1 MQNGT
6 TSRWQAAPLRTK
18 AAALDTLSQFFGLTR
33 GVKVSRTAIEGLASR
48 WAKANGSK
56 ADRAKLAR
64 ETEVLVDYLKA
75 DGADMEKANALAE
88 TLAGEILD
96 GAVYRNSELWDEYP
110 ELHKLEYTVNRSGQ
124 AKAELVKAYGSWSE
138 AVAEARRHGVT
149 LRQAESVRDGNPAQ
163 QYESVINDNRAV
175 DGTSDGAKALWK
187 AAAQQAGVDGA
198 MSMES
203 TEWLNVLMN
212 LHDAIKPATMSRF
225 ADDAEYE
232 DAKIELAGRIIG
244 DIMATPEMT
253 DAQAIFEGIQ
263 RHNMDVARAAA
274 GSKERAAEVAK
285 ELRGVQKAQQREFGR
300 RMQENRRT
308 ANQNAEVQQMTE
320 LQRQNAR
327 AEKLLDQ
334 NLETFGVD
342 VSNVG
347 NLNEKLTVLRESYE
361 REMKQEVKRPE
372 GRAAGNAG

>member
-1 MQNGT
+1 MTRVQT
-6 TSRWQAAPLRTK
+6 C
-18 AAALDTLSQFFGLTR
+18 ALP
-33 GVKVSRTAIEGLASR
+33 I
-48 WAKANGSK
+48 
-56 ADRAKLAR
+56 
-64 ETEVLVDYLKA
+64 
-75 DGADMEKANALAE
+75 
-88 TLAGEILD
+88 
-96 GAVYRNSELWDEYP
+96 YRNSELWDEYP

-232 DAKIELAGRIIG
+232 EDRKSTRLNSSHPLS
-244 DIMATPEMT
+244 T
-253 DAQAIFEGIQ
+253 
-263 RHNMDVARAAA
+263 
-274 GSKERAAEVAK
+274 
-285 ELRGVQKAQQREFGR
+285 
-300 RMQENRRT
+300 RMPSS
-308 ANQNAEVQQMTE
+308 A
-320 LQRQNAR
+320 
-327 AEKLLDQ
+327 
-334 NLETFGVD
+334 
-342 VSNVG
+342 
-347 NLNEKLTVLRESYE
+347 
-361 REMKQEVKRPE
+361 
-372 GRAAGNAG
+372 

>member
-1 MQNGT
+1 M
-6 TSRWQAAPLRTK
+6 
-18 AAALDTLSQFFGLTR
+18 
-33 GVKVSRTAIEGLASR
+33 
-48 WAKANGSK
+48 
-56 ADRAKLAR
+56 
-64 ETEVLVDYLKA
+64 
-75 DGADMEKANALAE
+75 
-88 TLAGEILD
+88 
-96 GAVYRNSELWDEYP
+96 
-110 ELHKLEYTVNRSGQ
+110 
-124 AKAELVKAYGSWSE
+124 
-138 AVAEARRHGVT
+138 AEARRHGVT

-347 NLNEKLTVLRESYE
+347 NLNEKLTVLRES
-361 REMKQEVKRPE
+361 
-372 GRAAGNAG
+372 